1 MNWPT
6 AVVIMSGF
14 LAGALVLSRPAAP
27 QSPGA
32 LGTWT
37 GVGMEGN
44 WGWVVN
50 TTTGQVKA
58 CHNSGPALVC
68 KLSP

>member
-1 MNWPT
+1 MNWPM
-6 AVVIMSGF
+6 AVVISSG
-14 LAGALVLSRPAAP
+14 LIAGALVLSRPAVSQAP
-27 QSPGA
+27 GV

-50 TTTGQVKA
+50 TATGQVKA
-58 CHNSGPALVC
+58 CQNSASGVTC

>member
-6 AVVIMSGF
+6 AVVIVSG
-14 LAGALVLSRPAAP
+14 LIAGALVLSRPAVS
-27 QSPGA
+27 QSP
-32 LGTWT
+32 GTWT
-37 GVGMEGN
+37 GVGLEGN

-50 TTTGQVKA
+50 TATGQVKA
-58 CHNSGPALVC
+58 CHNSSGPGLTC

>member
-6 AVVIMSGF
+6 AVVIVSG
-14 LAGALVLSRPAAP
+14 LMAGALVLSRPAVS

-32 LGTWT
+32 WT

-58 CHNSGPALVC
+58 CQNSSAPALTC

>member
-1 MNWPT
+1 VNWPT
-6 AVVIMSGF
+6 AVVIAAGRI
-14 LAGALVLSRPAAP
+14 AGALVLSRPAVS
-27 QSPGA
+27 QSP
-32 LGTWT
+32 GTWT

-50 TTTGQVKA
+50 ATTGQVKA
-58 CHNSGPALVC
+58 CHNSSAATLTC

>member
-6 AVVIMSGF
+6 AVVIVSG
-14 LAGALVLSRPAAP
+14 LIAGALVLSRPAVS
-27 QSPGA
+27 QSP
-32 LGTWT
+32 GTWT

-50 TTTGQVKA
+50 TVTGQIKA
-58 CHNSGPALVC
+58 CHNPSGPGLTC

>member
-27 QSPGA
+27 QVPGV

-58 CHNSGPALVC
+58 CQNSGSGLTC

>member
-6 AVVIMSGF
+6 TVVIASG
-14 LAGALVLSRPAAP
+14 LIAGALVLSRPAVS
-27 QSPGA
+27 QSP
-32 LGTWT
+32 GTWT

-50 TTTGQVKA
+50 TVTGQVKA
-58 CHNSGPALVC
+58 CHNPSGPALTC

>member
-1 MNWPT
+1 MNWPM
-6 AVVIMSGF
+6 AVVIVSA
-14 LAGALVLSRPAAP
+14 LIAGALVLSPPAVS
-27 QSPGA
+27 QSAGM
-32 LGTWT
+32 WT

-50 TTTGQVKA
+50 TATGQVKA
-58 CHNSGPALVC
+58 CHNSAGPSLTC

>member
-1 MNWPT
+1 MNWPI
-6 AVVIMSGF
+6 ALVIVSGL
-14 LAGALVLSRPAAP
+14 LAGALLLSGPASS
-27 QSPGA
+27 QSGSPG
-32 LGTWT
+32 TWA

-58 CHNSGPALVC
+58 CQNSGPTLNC